1 MRELR
6 RNNIAVRGHNLVWPS
21 WGYLPKEAPSLKS
34 NPPALAR
41 LVDDHI
47 REEMTALKG
56 LCEEWDVMNEPYDN
70 HDLMDVMGDQ
80 AMVDW
85 FKLVHSIDP
94 RPRLF
99 LNDNGI
105 MESNGEDV
113 GHMVG
118 YEKTIRFLLDHG
130 APLGGIG
137 MEGHYGQILT
147 PPVRLLGFLDRF
159 GKFGLPIQTTEF
171 DIDTN
176 DEQLQADYLRDY
188 MTVTFSHP
196 AVSGFVLWGFWAG
209 DHWIPHAAL
218 FRRDWSIKP
227 NGRVYEDLVFHK
239 WWTNVQGQTD
249 ARGQYATRGFL
260 GDYQI
265 SATANGKTV
274 TVKTKLPKTG
284 RTLRLILQ

>member
-1 MRELR
+1 MRFIEYSLWGLCRGLLR
-6 RNNIAVRGHNLVWPS
+6 RPGRRL
-21 WGYLPKEAPSLKS
+21 LRRKS
-34 NPPALAR
+34 CR
-41 LVDDHI
+41 KS
-47 REEMTALKG
+47 RRKS
-56 LCEEWDVMNEPYDN
+56 C
-70 HDLMDVMGDQ
+70 
-80 AMVDW
+80 
-85 FKLVHSIDP
+85 
-94 RPRLF
+94 R
-99 LNDNGI
+99 
-105 MESNGEDV
+105 
-113 GHMVG
+113 
-118 YEKTIRFLLDHG
+118 
-130 APLGGIG
+130 
-137 MEGHYGQILT
+137 ILT
-147 PPVRLLGFLDRF
+147 PPVRLLGFLDRS

-176 DEQLQADYLRDY
+176 DEPLQADYLRDY
-188 MTVTFSHP
+188 MNVTFSHP

-227 NGRVYEDLVFHK
+227 NGRVYQDLVFHK

-274 TVKTKLPKTG
+274 NGKTELPKAG